1 MPATPLFVKDTGAAR
16 LLDMSTKEFRRLVE
30 QGALPRPVNFDRW
43 DVEQLKSVMRGDA
56 HRPDQGFEL

>member
-1 MPATPLFVKDTGAAR
+1 
-16 LLDMSTKEFRRLVE
+16 MSTKEFRRLVE